1 MDPKHIFTSEL
12 AKNSTKL
19 AYNLSHDYELAQ
31 KRFEE
36 VSLEK
41 LNVRFVILTICN
53 SLGKKIECHFKMS
66 LLLAS
71 IQIFTT
77 SCLIQTSS

>member
-53 SLGKKIECHFKMS
+53 ILSHSKMS
-66 LLLAS
+66 LLMAS
-71 IQIFTT
+71 IQIFIT
-77 SCLIQTSS
+77 SYLIQTSS

>member
-19 AYNLSHDYELAQ
+19 AYNLSYDYELAQ

-41 LNVRFVILTICN
+41 LKLGLSFWQFVIV
-53 SLGKKIECHFKMS
+53 
-66 LLLAS
+66 
-71 IQIFTT
+71 
-77 SCLIQTSS
+77 

>member
-1 MDPKHIFTSEL
+1 MIIVSAWPNTYNMRVWELKKHKFLTLVNYLMDPKHIFTSEL

-41 LNVRFVILTICN
+41 LMLGLSFWQFVIV
-53 SLGKKIECHFKMS
+53 
-66 LLLAS
+66 
-71 IQIFTT
+71 
-77 SCLIQTSS
+77 